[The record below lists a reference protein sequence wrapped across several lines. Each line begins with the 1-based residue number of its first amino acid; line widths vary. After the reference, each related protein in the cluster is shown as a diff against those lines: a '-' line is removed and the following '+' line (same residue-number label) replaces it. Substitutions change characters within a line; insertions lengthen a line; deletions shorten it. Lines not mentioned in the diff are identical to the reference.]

1 MIKPVETTPV
11 AVQTVR
17 PAQTVTEIQ
26 STVYRIHSTAQP
38 NAAANTRKGLS
49 LTVSLKRPSFPY
61 FIILRVRTA
70 LLYERAEELAIAELV

>member
-1 MIKPVETTPV
+1 MIKPVESIPV

-17 PAQTVTEIQ
+17 PTQTVTEIQ

-49 LTVSLKRPSFPY
+49 LTVSLQKIQKFLVYRHTY
-61 FIILRVRTA
+61 THT
-70 LLYERAEELAIAELV
+70 LL

>member
-1 MIKPVETTPV
+1 METAPV

-49 LTVSLKRPSFPY
+49 LTVSLHKIP
-61 FIILRVRTA
+61 FIYTHIYTQVLTIHRVTARTNVGSS
-70 LLYERAEELAIAELV
+70 RNV